1 MRTFFFMLLQILMEG
16 GNSESLEELYDEIN
30 KLEIELQKTVLEFE
44 ITKKQLS
51 EEQEKNKK
59 VFC

>member
-1 MRTFFFMLLQILMEG
+1 MEG

-59 VFC
+59 VFF